1 MNARIRSL
9 SLSTAAA
16 LLCAPAAAQT
26 AGDAPSVEPG
36 DEYARLL
43 RQISDTR
50 TNIMR
55 SEMLLGQQESRIGT
69 LREEIE
75 TAPAKL
81 EGYAPVLNRF
91 VARLETVIDEDVP
104 FLREERYD
112 RFGRLQEIVGSDEA
126 QLGEKVARALQVA
139 TIETNYGYE
148 VESYDANHPTDP
160 GRRYRACQED
170 VDSAA
175 CALTDELRED
185 MEGGR
190 SVPQMELDL
199 TDGSYVRYGRLSLAY
214 VDLGTDEMLVFDP
227 TSGEFREARGSEE
240 AGIRRNLRIARG
252 ESAPDVV
259 EAPVVK
265 TN

>member
-1 MNARIRSL
+1 MNARTRLL
-9 SLSTAAA
+9 SLAA
-16 LLCAPAAAQT
+16 LSAAVCTPAFAQDAAE
-26 AGDAPSVEPG
+26 DPG
-36 DEYARLL
+36 DEYARILQ
-43 RQISDTR
+43 QISDTR

-55 SEMLLGQQESRIGT
+55 DEMLVERQSERIQS
-69 LREEIE
+69 LRSQIE
-75 TAPAKL
+75 TAPDTLAA
-81 EGYAPVLNRF
+81 YTPVLTRF
-91 VARLETVIDEDVP
+91 VSRLESIIDSDVP

-112 RFGRLQEIVGSDEA
+112 RFGRLNEIVSSDEA
-126 QLGEKVARALQVA
+126 GLGEKVARALQVA

-227 TSGEFREARGSEE
+227 TEGAFREARGSEE

-259 EAPVVK
+259 QAPVVV